1 MADVRDLSE
10 RAEDVIPPPLIFES
24 ASHRGR
30 DERAPLALADAAV
43 QLRDQPALEVYVY
56 THAHTLAHTE
66 YDPVVGRISVVLDDK
81 LVARVMRL
89 YGLRTKRE
97 AINFAVRS
105 VDGQLSPRGLLALEG
120 IGWEGDLRRMRGTRK
135 F

>member
-1 MADVRDLSE
+1 M
-10 RAEDVIPPPLIFES
+10 
-24 ASHRGR
+24 
-30 DERAPLALADAAV
+30 
-43 QLRDQPALEVYVY
+43 Y